1 MSLVLPPTGTS
12 RPATRPTRLPRALRA
27 VRETWEHSTSC
38 VVVVD
43 GAGRVAWANAAA
55 QDQFDV
61 RVGTGVRDL
70 ALAGLLP
77 ATSERVLDESLGH
90 GLDGARVRR
99 GHQVFAV
106 RETGLPGAWR
116 GGSRV
121 LICER
126 TSDVELPQDAE
137 TDLAAVTEVMTALAG
152 ARGVREAA
160 QCAVDAVRRAFGW
173 AYASYWA
180 VDEDQVLRF
189 VLESGEVSPEFREV
203 TLRATFR
210 EGVGLSGRAWRA
222 RDLIFTPDIC
232 EMTDCVRAPAAQ
244 RCGVRSGVCFPIL
257 VRGEVVGTMDFFAT
271 QTLDL
276 GAPRLEALR
285 GVGRLVSAALERI
298 SREEALRR
306 TAGALTAAAG
316 QLTTV
321 SELTGATASRGS
333 DSASQSLVA
342 SSRVSDS
349 LQLLSQAVEEMT
361 LSIQEIAFNA
371 TEAASVAGTAVG
383 VAGHARSTVE
393 SLGASTGEIG
403 EVIGAIRGIAQQTN
417 LLALNAT
424 IEAARAGDAGKGF
437 AVVANE
443 VKELAR
449 ETAAA
454 TTEITTKIDAI
465 QQGTTAAVRAIAE
478 IGDIIHTID
487 RSQSTIAAAVEEQT
501 ATTKHIADNVG
512 GAASAADGM
521 TQEMATVAA
530 ASADTTEMSHQILAA
545 AQELSGM
552 ARELME
558 LLD

>member
-1 MSLVLPPTGTS
+1 MSLVLPPTGTPRAS
-12 RPATRPTRLPRALRA
+12 ARAPRVPRALRA
-27 VRETWEHSTSC
+27 VRETWEDSPSC

-43 GAGRVAWANAAA
+43 GGGRVAWANAAA
-55 QDQFDV
+55 QTQFEV
-61 RVGTGVRDL
+61 VAGSGVRDL

-106 RETGLPGAWR
+106 RETGVPGAWR
-116 GGSRV
+116 GGHRV
-121 LICER
+121 LIWER
-126 TSDVELPQDAE
+126 TPDEGLPQDAE

-152 ARGVREAA
+152 ARGVQDAA

-180 VDEDQVLRF
+180 VGEDRVLRF

-222 RDLIFTPDIC
+222 RDLIFTPDIG

-285 GVGRLVSAALERI
+285 NVGRLVSAALERI

-321 SELTGATASRGS
+321 SELTGASATRGS
-333 DSASQSLVA
+333 ESASQSLVA

-349 LQLLSQAVEEMT
+349 LQLLSRAVDEMT

-454 TTEITTKIDAI
+454 TSEITAKIDAI
-465 QQGTTAAVRAIAE
+465 QQGTTAAVQAIAE
-478 IGDIIHTID
+478 IGEIIHTID

-512 GAASAADGM
+512 GAATAADGM
-521 TQEMATVAA
+521 THEIATVAST
-530 ASADTTEMSHQILAA
+530 SADTTEMSHQILAA
-545 AQELSGM
+545 AQELTGM

>member
-12 RPATRPTRLPRALRA
+12 DPATRPTRVPRAYRA
-27 VRETWEHSTSC
+27 VRETWQHSASC

-55 QDQFDV
+55 QDQFEV
-61 RVGTGVRDL
+61 RVGSGVRDL

-77 ATSERVLDESLGH
+77 ATSERVLEDSLGH

-106 RETGLPGAWR
+106 RETGVPGAWR
-116 GGSRV
+116 GSGAGSV
-121 LICER
+121 LIWER
-126 TSDVELPQDAE
+126 TSDAGLPQDAE

-222 RDLIFTPDIC
+222 RDLIFTPDIG

-271 QTLDL
+271 QSLDL

-285 GVGRLVSAALERI
+285 AVGRLVSAALERI

-306 TAGALTAAAG
+306 TAGALTTAAG
-316 QLTTV
+316 QHTTD

-333 DSASQSLVA
+333 DT
-342 SSRVSDS
+342 D
-349 LQLLSQAVEEMT
+349 
-361 LSIQEIAFNA
+361 
-371 TEAASVAGTAVG
+371 
-383 VAGHARSTVE
+383 
-393 SLGASTGEIG
+393 
-403 EVIGAIRGIAQQTN
+403 
-417 LLALNAT
+417 
-424 IEAARAGDAGKGF
+424 
-437 AVVANE
+437 
-443 VKELAR
+443 
-449 ETAAA
+449 
-454 TTEITTKIDAI
+454 
-465 QQGTTAAVRAIAE
+465 
-478 IGDIIHTID
+478 
-487 RSQSTIAAAVEEQT
+487 
-501 ATTKHIADNVG
+501 
-512 GAASAADGM
+512 
-521 TQEMATVAA
+521 
-530 ASADTTEMSHQILAA
+530 
-545 AQELSGM
+545 
-552 ARELME
+552 
-558 LLD
+558 